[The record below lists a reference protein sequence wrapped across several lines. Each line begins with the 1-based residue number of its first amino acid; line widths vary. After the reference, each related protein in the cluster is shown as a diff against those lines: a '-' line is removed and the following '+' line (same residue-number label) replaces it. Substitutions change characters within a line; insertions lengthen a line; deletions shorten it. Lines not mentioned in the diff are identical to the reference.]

1 MADRKI
7 TELANITGA
16 NLADADEFVVVDA
29 SADET
34 KAITFAELKSG
45 LDTATG
51 FVRITGD
58 TMTGDLNFGDNNKA
72 IFGAGSDLQIFH
84 DGSHSYIKDV
94 GTGNFE
100 LSSNGDGFYFRD
112 GSSNYLLT
120 LSNGGSAQL
129 YHNGSAKLA
138 TTSTGVDITG
148 TLTSDGLTVDKTATI
163 STTDY
168 YGASTFSSTLKG
180 AATNTK
186 AALLLNSVS
195 SSGQNAFAS
204 IHSEPIADFR
214 ASLIGTYSA
223 DGSGAG
229 YFSIKQ
235 FLPTSSTTLE
245 RMRIDQNGDIS
256 FYEDTGTTAKFFW
269 DASAESLGIGTSSPN
284 NKLSLVDATG
294 SCVVDMA
301 GSNGSGS
308 YGYATISTV
317 LGSSGNGYGDLTIGT
332 SSAGT
337 VSERMRID
345 SSGNLL
351 CGSDGGGDIG
361 SDSKRFK
368 DLYLSGGVYLG
379 GTGSANKLDDYEEG
393 TWTPAIYGNVTA
405 GTFAPASESGGFYI
419 KIGRQVTCWFNANGT
434 LSGAAGG
441 MQVSGLPFTVASNVT
456 ANGNNAVYSS
466 GSIQYWDGAAA
477 QVIGPLTPP
486 STTYMYFHT
495 YATNSSKGGNPAVVN
510 GFQNVHAF
518 VTYYT
523 G

>member
-393 TWTPAIYGNVTA
+393 TWTPAISGLSGITYSSQYGRYTKVGNTVLFNVFITGNGSAATGSSSTISLPFSSVTTSPPVASITA
-405 GTFAPASESGGFYI
+405 FSYTQNGITLPSGAYELGMQGPSNGNAYFNLYGMRSGNDKIGVPASSFGSSFEIIVGGSYE
-419 KIGRQVTCWFNANGT
+419 
-434 LSGAAGG
+434 
-441 MQVSGLPFTVASNVT
+441 T
-456 ANGNNAVYSS
+456 A
-466 GSIQYWDGAAA
+466 
-477 QVIGPLTPP
+477 
-486 STTYMYFHT
+486 
-495 YATNSSKGGNPAVVN
+495 
-510 GFQNVHAF
+510 
-518 VTYYT
+518 
-523 G
+523 